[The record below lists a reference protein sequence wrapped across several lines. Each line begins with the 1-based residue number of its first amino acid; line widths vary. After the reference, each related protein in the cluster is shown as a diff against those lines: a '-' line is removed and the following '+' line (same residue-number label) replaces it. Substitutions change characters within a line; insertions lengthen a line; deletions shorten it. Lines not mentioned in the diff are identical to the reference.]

1 MNTKFND
8 ILDKYPEQKPIC
20 LNYAEMRK
28 DLLAVRAL
36 TINELIRVLHDKG
49 LEDAGRVLNRLYD

>member
-1 MNTKFND
+1 M
-8 ILDKYPEQKPIC
+8 DKYPEQKPIC

-49 LEDAGRVLNRLYD
+49 FGDVGKVLNRLYD